1 MVPRLFTRVPSRIV
15 ERIAQLSP
23 PCHRDLVQGMVAEL
37 DSIADPAERTRFAL
51 GAITAIARL
60 ALRWMWR
67 PSHNFS
73 RNGGSLRFLL
83 KRGRRYDKSYFAMV
97 GLALLPALGLTLLIQ
112 IVGRILGGSESVLEL
127 VSNIVLPST
136 FFAACYYIRARQTP
150 RTT

>member
-1 MVPRLFTRVPSRIV
+1 VLRRIV
-15 ERIAQLSP
+15 ERFARLSP
-23 PCHRDLVQGMVAEL
+23 RCHRDLVQGMVAEL

-51 GAITAIARL
+51 GAIRALVRL
-60 ALRWMWR
+60 ALRWIWR
-67 PSHNFS
+67 PSTTS
-73 RNGGSLRFLL
+73 QGTDGSLRFLL

-112 IVGRILGGSESVLEL
+112 IIGRILGGSESVLDL

-136 FFAACYYIRARQTP
+136 FFAGCYYIRARQTP